1 MGEPP
6 YCSRVVAL
14 AARPILAAG
23 MVLTLWAGRTG
34 RVRSLHGAEGR
45 APVRGYP
52 PSISI
57 RSYRRVPIPS
67 RSAWSSWT
75 DQSMSG

>member
-1 MGEPP
+1 MGWGN
-6 YCSRVVAL
+6 RRAAAGWWLWLL
-14 AARPILAAG
+14 AAMA
-23 MVLTLWAGRTG
+23 LTLWAGRTG
-34 RVRSLHGAEGR
+34 RVRSLHGAGGR
-45 APVRGYP
+45 APPARGYP